1 MLHDAHKA
9 FYEYVAPHKRDLIR
23 YQFILLNHKG
33 NNWPLLIRK
42 DDTMRLVIISDTHS
56 NRVADL
62 IPKGDVLIHCGD
74 LTISGSVPEINA
86 VALDLGKC
94 EHPLKLIIPGNH
106 DFLFEHSPRLA
117 RDILGP
123 DFEVLID
130 QEYVVNGIKFYGS
143 PHQPVFFDWAFNQ
156 EPEDLE
162 RYWSLIPDD
171 TDILITHGPAKHRLD
186 WVPRGQF
193 VGCEHLEARIEQ
205 LHNLKL
211 HCFGHIHYGYGWE
224 FHKNRLYV
232 NAALC
237 DHKNWIANDPIVI
250 DIDDVTKEVTVIPKG
265 VYDQNF
271 EEDSLPS
278 DY

>member
-1 MLHDAHKA
+1 
-9 FYEYVAPHKRDLIR
+9 
-23 YQFILLNHKG
+23 
-33 NNWPLLIRK
+33 
-42 DDTMRLVIISDTHS
+42 MRIVIISDTHS
-56 NRVADL
+56 NYISDL
-62 IPKGDVLIHCGD
+62 LPEGDILLHAGD
-74 LTISGSVPEINA
+74 FSISGSVPE
-86 VALDLGKC
+86 VAKFNEECGKVLHKYTHGIYIC
-94 EHPLKLIIPGNH
+94 PGNH
-106 DFLFEHSPRLA
+106 DFLAEHNPNLCRE
-117 RDILGP
+117 ILTNAN
-123 DFEVLID
+123 LMID
-130 QEYVVNGIKFYGS
+130 EELVINNIKFYFS